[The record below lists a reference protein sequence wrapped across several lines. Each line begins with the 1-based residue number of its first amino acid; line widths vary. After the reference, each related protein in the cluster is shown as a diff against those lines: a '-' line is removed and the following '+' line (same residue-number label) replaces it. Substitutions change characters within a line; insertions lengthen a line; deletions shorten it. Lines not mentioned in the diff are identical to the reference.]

1 METLGKYAAKYSKYD
16 LCLIF
21 SEFDMEFWQGKKV
34 FITGHTGFK
43 GSWLSLWLQSL
54 GAEVI
59 GISLAPPTQPN
70 FFEIVQL
77 SQGMISILGDIRDF
91 QLVQATLRK
100 YKPEIVIHM
109 AAQSLVRYSYL
120 APIETY
126 ATNVMGTVNLLE
138 AARLSD
144 SVKVLINVTS
154 DKCYENKELLRGYR
168 EEDRL
173 GGYDPY
179 SNSKACSELVTQ
191 AYSRSY
197 LKNLGINIATA
208 RAGNVIGGGD
218 WAKDRLVPDI
228 VNACIKQQD
237 ILLRY
242 PDALRPWQHVLEPLN
257 AYLILAK
264 QLYESSPGYT
274 DAWNFG
280 PDENQALKTVS
291 WLAERIIQ
299 NWGCTIKWIK
309 STQAHKHEASLLKLN
324 SSKANLNLAWK
335 PCWDIETAISHT
347 IGWYK
352 DYIRGEGMQK
362 KSLAQISEFLE
373 KYNLSASL
381 A

>member
-1 METLGKYAAKYSKYD
+1 
-16 LCLIF
+16 
-21 SEFDMEFWQGKKV
+21 MEFWQGKKV
-34 FITGHTGFK
+34 LITGHTGFK

-54 GAEVI
+54 GAELI
-59 GISLAPPTQPN
+59 GFSLAPPTQPN
-70 FFEIVQL
+70 FFEIAQL
-77 SQGMISILGDIRDF
+77 SKGMISILGDMRDF

-120 APIETY
+120 TPIETY

-138 AARLSD
+138 AVRLSD

-154 DKCYENKELLRGYR
+154 DKCYENKELSRGYR

-197 LKNLGINIATA
+197 LKNLGINSATA

-257 AYLILAK
+257 AYLALAK
-264 QLYESSPGYT
+264 RLYKSSPSYT

-280 PDENQALKTVS
+280 PDENQSLKTVS
-291 WLAERIIQ
+291 WVAELIIQ
-299 NWGCTIKWIK
+299 NWGCAIKWIK
-309 STQAHKHEASLLKLN
+309 STQAHKYEASLLRLN

-335 PCWDIETAISHT
+335 ACWDVETAINYT
-347 IGWYK
+347 INWYK
-352 DYIRGEGMQK
+352 DYLRGEDMQN
-362 KSLAQISEFLE
+362 KSLAQISEFL
-373 KYNLSASL
+373 KRYNLNSSL
-381 A
+381 ASTIKDSDIIHQEN